1 MTVGEVEAEMVVPS
15 ELSQPCPND
24 VCPVPPLVTASV
36 PEIFAS
42 VVVATQV
49 GTPSRYART

>member
-15 ELSQPCPND
+15 ELSQPCPKD
-24 VCPVPPLVTASV
+24 VCPVPPFATESV
-36 PEIFAS
+36 PEMVES